1 MELRQALSL
10 ADRTGEEERR
20 RTGEVE
26 PRVGERVGLVAP
38 DLPSFLGMHMF
49 ISYKLLSG
57 FCCTKA
63 NAGGLHVFI
72 PVRQLS

>member
-38 DLPSFLGMHMF
+38 DLPSFL
-49 ISYKLLSG
+49 SPADDLE
-57 FCCTKA
+57 A
-63 NAGGLHVFI
+63 EAAE
-72 PVRQLS
+72 